1 MTRLPSLRPKV
12 VINGLQRGGFADV
25 RVRGSHYQL
34 RNPSTGRR
42 VTVPYHNSDLTRATL
57 SSIIRQSGLTVEEF
71 LKLL

>member
-12 VINGLQRGGFADV
+12 VINGLQRGGFTDI

-34 RNPSTGRR
+34 RHPGNGRR
-42 VTVPYHNSDLTRATL
+42 VTVPFHNRDLTRATL
-57 SSIIRQSGLTVEEF
+57 TSIIRQSGLTVEDF